1 MFIRNILFSSGL
13 TILFGIYS
21 IYNIVEYIKFIN
33 DKRKQEIQYLND
45 IIKETNKKLVHLSKE
60 HSYLQRKYYGL
71 NQDLL
76 VLNIKI
82 IELEKR
88 MDINAY
94 SNHKIMEQLNNCQH
108 SINNTISNNNSS
120 NNDSSNNDSLE
131 YPVSFEPDVVS
142 EQASVNESIICDDMC
157 DFHSDIP
164 RIRRETKS
172 HDNIED
178 IYYSSESQSK
188 TTSLRGSLTYSKNS
202 NNIVSL
208 NNLDDMVVSSYVENY
223 SSNKCFKN
231 ETEESSMCS
240 SKEIKRQRSNSVND
254 INWYSITKKF
264 FIG

>member
-13 TILFGIYS
+13 TILFGMYS
-21 IYNIVEYIKFIN
+21 IYNIFEYIKFIN

-45 IIKETNKKLVHLSKE
+45 IIEETNKNLVHLKKE
-60 HSYLQRKYYGL
+60 HALLQRKYHSL

-76 VLNIKI
+76 VLNIKFI
-82 IELEKR
+82 DLETKV
-88 MDINAY
+88 DINAY
-94 SNHKIMEQLNNCQH
+94 SNHNIIEKLNNCHQ
-108 SINNTISNNNSS
+108 TI
-120 NNDSSNNDSLE
+120 NDSLSNINSFDIST
-131 YPVSFEPDVVS
+131 SFEHDVVS

-172 HDNIED
+172 HDDIEEIDD
-178 IYYSSESQSK
+178 INYLLESK
-188 TTSLRGSLTYSKNS
+188 TTSLRGSSTNSKNF
-202 NNIVSL
+202 NHIVSL
-208 NNLDDMVVSSYVENY
+208 NNLDNMVVSSYVENY
-223 SSNKCFKN
+223 SSNQCFKN